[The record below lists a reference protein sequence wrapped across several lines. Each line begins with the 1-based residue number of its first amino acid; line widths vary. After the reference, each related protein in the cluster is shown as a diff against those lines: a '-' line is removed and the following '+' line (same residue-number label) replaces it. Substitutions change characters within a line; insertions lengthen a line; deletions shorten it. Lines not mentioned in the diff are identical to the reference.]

1 MNNAVWAGGGSS
13 SILLGSGVYRALC
26 IVMVYNYTL
35 TGFAEALSQFVVLAV
50 VHVYA

>member
-13 SILLGSGVYRALC
+13 SILLGSGVYRAL
-26 IVMVYNYTL
+26 MVYNHTL
-35 TGFAEALSQFVVLAV
+35 TGFAEALLQFVVLAV